1 MLLGENGTEL
11 THARLPGRDHFH
23 VLSFAPRLS
32 PKLLEAIVRYDDRKV
47 PIAETYRRVGRE
59 AERLGL
65 PRPSYQR
72 VRVLVHAA
80 RRARR
85 GPTAASL
92 LVDAALNVRHPTHV
106 LEELTGSVTPPRR
119 GLNLRSD
126 RRP

>member
-1 MLLGENGTEL
+1 
-11 THARLPGRDHFH
+11 

-32 PKLLEAIVRYDDRKV
+32 RKLLVAIVRYDDRKV
-47 PIAETYRRVGRE
+47 PIAETYRKVGRE

-72 VRVLVHAA
+72 VRVLVHAS

-85 GPTAASL
+85 GPSIASL
-92 LVDAALNVRHPTHV
+92 LVDAALNVRHPKHV
-106 LEELTGSVTPPRR
+106 LEELTGAGWSPVAETA

-126 RRP
+126 PRP

>member
-1 MLLGENGTEL
+1 M
-11 THARLPGRDHFH
+11 
-23 VLSFAPRLS
+23 LSFAPRLS

-72 VRVLVHAA
+72 VRVLVHAV

-85 GPTAASL
+85 GPTTASL
-92 LVDAALNVRHPTHV
+92 LVDVALNIRHPRHV
-106 LEELTGSVTPPRR
+106 LDELTGAGWSPAAETA

-126 RRP
+126 PRP

>member
-1 MLLGENGTEL
+1 M
-11 THARLPGRDHFH
+11 
-23 VLSFAPRLS
+23 LSFAPRLS

-85 GPTAASL
+85 GPTTASL
-92 LVDAALNVRHPTHV
+92 LVDVALNVRHPRHV
-106 LEELTGSVTPPRR
+106 LDELTGLGWSPAAETA

-126 RRP
+126 PRP

>member
-1 MLLGENGTEL
+1 
-11 THARLPGRDHFH
+11 

-80 RRARR
+80 RRAR
-85 GPTAASL
+85 GAA
-92 LVDAALNVRHPTHV
+92 R
-106 LEELTGSVTPPRR
+106 PPRR
-119 GLNLRSD
+119 SSSTSHSTSAI
-126 RRP
+126 RRTSSTS

>member
-1 MLLGENGTEL
+1 
-11 THARLPGRDHFH
+11 

-47 PIAETYRRVGRE
+47 PIAETYRRVGLE
-59 AERLGL
+59 AQRLGL

-72 VRVLVHAA
+72 VRVLVHTA

-85 GPTAASL
+85 SPTTTSL
-92 LVDAALNVRHPTHV
+92 LVDVALNVRHPQHV
-106 LEELTGSVTPPRR
+106 LEELTGAGWSPAAETA

-126 RRP
+126 PRP

>member
-1 MLLGENGTEL
+1 
-11 THARLPGRDHFH
+11 

-32 PKLLEAIVRYDDRKV
+32 PKLLEAIVRYDDRRV

-80 RRARR
+80 RRARVRR
-85 GPTAASL
+85 GPTTASL
-92 LVDAALNVRHPTHV
+92 LVDAALNVRHPRHV
-106 LEELTGSVTPPRR
+106 LEELTGVGWSPAAEAK

-126 RRP
+126 PRP

>member
-1 MLLGENGTEL
+1 
-11 THARLPGRDHFH
+11 

-72 VRVLVHAA
+72 VRVLVHSA
-80 RRARR
+80 RRARLR
-85 GPTAASL
+85 PTTASL
-92 LVDAALNVRHPTHV
+92 LVDAELNVRHPRHV
-106 LEELTGSVTPPRR
+106 LEELTGVGWSPGAETA
-119 GLNLRSD
+119 GLNLKSD
-126 RRP
+126 PRP

>member
-1 MLLGENGTEL
+1 M
-11 THARLPGRDHFH
+11 
-23 VLSFAPRLS
+23 LSFAPRLS
-32 PKLLEAIVRYDDRKV
+32 PKLLEAIVRYDDRTV

-80 RRARR
+80 RRARAR
-85 GPTAASL
+85 PTTASL
-92 LVDAALNVRHPTHV
+92 LVDVALNVRHPQHV
-106 LEELTGSVTPPRR
+106 LDELTGLGWSPAAETA

-126 RRP
+126 PQP